1 MILYSKTS
9 IKRFFFFIFLI
20 KNKPESR
27 ITIST
32 FELFQMDEIKS
43 RKEEESNLVSTLRR
57 VRYNIYVHQKS

>member
-1 MILYSKTS
+1 MI
-9 IKRFFFFIFLI
+9 
-20 KNKPESR
+20 NKPESR
-27 ITIST
+27 ISIYT